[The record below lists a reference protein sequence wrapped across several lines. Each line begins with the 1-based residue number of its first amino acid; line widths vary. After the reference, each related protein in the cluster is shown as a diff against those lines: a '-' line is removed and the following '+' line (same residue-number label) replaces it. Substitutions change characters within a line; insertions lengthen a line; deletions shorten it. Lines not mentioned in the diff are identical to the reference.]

1 MSFLKKLDIGFTFL
15 VIIIAVFIIL
25 GMTYDT
31 INSFVNPEEYR
42 YIHYQVHWKDEGFM
56 WYIIKNIT
64 FILGSIGLTFISIQ
78 KLKNNKRIWNVI
90 YYSIIIVLVII
101 IFLLQIT

>member
-56 WYIIKNIT
+56 
-64 FILGSIGLTFISIQ
+64 
-78 KLKNNKRIWNVI
+78 
-90 YYSIIIVLVII
+90 
-101 IFLLQIT
+101 